1 MSSTGKNLHPEHRL
15 KSGLDA
21 HLEQRLIRSF
31 TACGTAKGSRLV
43 VGVSGGP
50 DSTALL
56 SLLSRLSDRYA
67 FNLHACIVDHGIRHR
82 AEIDGDITFVEKLAA
97 SLGAAFYVKKVPEGE
112 CAARAMREKR
122 SLEEIARELRLRC
135 LEELAAEIGADAI
148 VLGHTRDDLV
158 ETLLMRVIQG
168 SGPAGLSGIAVKRGR
183 VIRPML
189 GCTRSEILDYL
200 ESKRLSYRSDSTN
213 SQPTFLR
220 NRIRAV
226 LIPVLDA
233 SFPGFR
239 TGLLSM
245 ARKLSILDAFVEEEA
260 GKRLPWKKAG
270 NGFIIERQ
278 VFFQAPPALRAA
290 SLLSLYDM
298 LRQPCK
304 PRRLPF
310 GFLGPAVSETPV
322 SGVFSL
328 SGHGVRLACDGEWIA
343 WERDIVTEGEKSYFI
358 IVESDGS
365 HTISGTDLCVYIAHD
380 SRANKGDIG
389 VRVDALEPPLI
400 LRSKRK
406 GDELLLPYGR
416 KSIKELFS
424 EWKIPAGERWE
435 IPLLADRRGIVA
447 VLGRCRG
454 VADVARSGAAGDG
467 SEREIVVRCTT
478 KGSREQ

>member
-1 MSSTGKNLHPEHRL
+1 M
-15 KSGLDA
+15 
-21 HLEQRLIRSF
+21 
-31 TACGTAKGSRLV
+31 V

-56 SLLSRLSDRYA
+56 SLLSRLSQRYA
-67 FNLHACIVDHGIRHR
+67 FNLHACIVDHGIRQR
-82 AEIDGDITFVEKLAA
+82 AEIEGDIVFVERLAA
-97 SLGAAFYVKKVPEGE
+97 SLGAAFHVKKAPEGE

-122 SLEEIARELRLRC
+122 SLEEIAREFRFRS
-135 LEELAAEIGADAI
+135 LEELTAEIGADAI
-148 VLGHTRDDLV
+148 VLGHTRDDMV

-168 SGPAGLSGIAVKRGR
+168 SGPAGLSGIALKRGR

-189 GCTRSEILDYL
+189 DCTRSEILDYL
-200 ESKRLSYRSDSTN
+200 ESKQLSYRSDSTN
-213 SQPTFLR
+213 IETAFLR
-220 NRIRAV
+220 NRIRSV

-245 ARKLSILDAFVEEEA
+245 ARKLSVLHAFVEEEA

-270 NGFIIERQ
+270 NGFVIERQ
-278 VFFQAPPALRAA
+278 VFFQAPPALRAV
-290 SLLSLYDM
+290 SLLSLYDT
-298 LRQPCK
+298 LRQPSM

-322 SGVFSL
+322 LGVFTL
-328 SGHGVRLACDGEWIA
+328 SGHGVRLTCDGEWLA

-358 IVESDGS
+358 IVESDGD
-365 HTISGTDLCVYIAHD
+365 HIISGTDICVHIAHG
-380 SRANKGDIG
+380 SRLKTGDIG
-389 VRVDALEPPLI
+389 IRAGALEPPLV

-424 EWKIPAGERWE
+424 EWKIPAGKRWE
-435 IPLLADRRGIVA
+435 IPLLADRTGIVA
-447 VLGRCRG
+447 VLGRCRDA
-454 VADVARSGAAGDG
+454 ADVVRSGAGGDG
-467 SEREIVVRCTT
+467 SEREIMVRCTT
-478 KGSREQ
+478 KGCREQ

>member
-1 MSSTGKNLHPEHRL
+1 MSSTEKSPNPERRS
-15 KSGLDA
+15 KSGPDA
-21 HLEQRLIRSF
+21 RLEQRLIRSF
-31 TACGTAKGSRLV
+31 TACGTGKGSRLV

-56 SLLSRLSDRYA
+56 SLLSRLCERYA
-67 FNLHACIVDHGIRHR
+67 FDLHACIVDHGIRQR
-82 AEIDGDITFVEKLAA
+82 TEVDGDIAFVERLAA
-97 SLGAAFYVKKVPEGE
+97 SLGAAFHVKKAPEGG

-122 SLEEIARELRLRC
+122 SLEEIAREFRLGS
-135 LEELAAEIGADAI
+135 LEELAAEIGVDAI

-168 SGPAGLSGIAVKRGR
+168 SGPAGLSGIALKRGK

-189 GCTRSEILDYL
+189 GCTRSEILGYL

-213 SQPTFLR
+213 SETAFLR
-220 NRIRAV
+220 NRIRSV

-245 ARKLSILDAFVEEEA
+245 ARKLSILDAFVEQEA
-260 GKRLPWKKAG
+260 GKRLSWKKVG
-270 NGFIIERQ
+270 DGFRIERK
-278 VFFQAPPALRAA
+278 VFFEAPPALRAA
-290 SLLSLYDM
+290 SLLSLYDA
-298 LRQPCK
+298 LRLPHM

-310 GFLGPAVSETPV
+310 GFLGPAVSETSI

-328 SGHGVRLACDGEWIA
+328 SGHGVRLMCDGEWIA

-358 IVESDGS
+358 NVETDGS
-365 HTISGTDLCVYIAHD
+365 HTISGTDICIDIAHG
-380 SRANKGDIG
+380 SRVKKGDIG
-389 VRVDALEPPLI
+389 IRVEALEPPLV

-424 EWKIPAGERWE
+424 EWKIPAAKRWE
-435 IPLLADRRGIVA
+435 IPLLADRKGIVA
-447 VLGRCRG
+447 VLGRCRDA
-454 VADVARSGAAGDG
+454 ADVVRSGAGGDG
-467 SEREIVVRCTT
+467 SEREIMVRCTT

>member
-1 MSSTGKNLHPEHRL
+1 MSSTGKSPHPEHRS
-15 KSGLDA
+15 KSGLCA
-21 HLEQRLIRSF
+21 RLEQRLIRSLH
-31 TACGTAKGSRLV
+31 ACGIAKGSCLA

-56 SLLSRLSDRYA
+56 SLLSRLSLKYA
-67 FNLHACIVDHGIRHR
+67 FNLHACIVDHGIRQR
-82 AEIDGDITFVEKLAA
+82 AEIDGDIAFVEKLAA
-97 SLGAAFYVKKVPEGE
+97 SLGAVFHVKKAPEGG
-112 CAARAMREKR
+112 CAARARREKR
-122 SLEEIARELRLRC
+122 SLEEIAREFRLLS

-200 ESKRLSYRSDSTN
+200 ESKRLSYRTDSTN

-220 NRIRAV
+220 NRIRSV

-260 GKRLPWKKAG
+260 ARRMPWKRVG
-270 NGFIIERQ
+270 DGFRIERK
-278 VFFQAPPALRAA
+278 VFLEAPPALRAA
-290 SLLSLYDM
+290 SLLSLYDV
-298 LRQPCK
+298 LRRPRM

-310 GFLGPAVSETPV
+310 GFLGPVVSETPI

-328 SGHGVRLACDGEWIA
+328 SGHGVRLTCDGEWIA
-343 WERDIVTEGEKSYFI
+343 WETDIVTEGEKSYFI

-365 HTISGTDLCVYIAHD
+365 HTISGTDLCVCIAHG
-380 SRANKGDIG
+380 SRADKGDIG
-389 VRVDALEPPLI
+389 IRVDALEPPLV

-424 EWKIPAGERWE
+424 EWKIPAGKRWE
-435 IPLLADRRGIVA
+435 IPLLADRVGIVA
-447 VLGRCRG
+447 VLGSCRG
-454 VADVARSGAAGDG
+454 AADAVRSGAGGDG
-467 SEREIVVRCTT
+467 SERKIVVRCTT
-478 KGSREQ
+478 KGSCEQ